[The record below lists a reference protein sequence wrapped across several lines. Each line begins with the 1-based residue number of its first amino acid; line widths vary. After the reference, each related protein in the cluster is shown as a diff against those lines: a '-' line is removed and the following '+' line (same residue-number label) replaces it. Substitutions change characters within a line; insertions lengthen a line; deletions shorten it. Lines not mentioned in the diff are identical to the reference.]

1 MNPIFAR
8 LSRRIIR
15 YQLART
21 TSDQLIQLGKKKLI
35 RAFRR
40 AARCSP
46 AYQILLREY
55 DASVSNINT
64 VDDFVRRCPVLEK
77 SNTFRRFPIDQL
89 IARDTD
95 TSQLA
100 SILTSSGHGSNG
112 FAIGLSTRKQLKST
126 ATLIDMGLE
135 LAFDIDRYKT
145 LLINCLPMGVTFQSD
160 TVCVAN
166 VSVRED
172 MACAIVE
179 QAGAAFEQII
189 LCGDPIFLKKLC
201 DFSQTKRLDW
211 RRYRVNVI
219 VGEETFSESFRD
231 YLALVLNG
239 NPDDPTSGL
248 IGSSMGVGELGLNLF
263 NETRETIAIRRTC
276 MSQPDLLIDLFGSSA
291 IDAPVPSFMVF
302 NPMRTFVEV
311 VNTDKHGNGDLLV
324 SMLDPD
330 IPIPLMRYKTGDKAK
345 LLSNAELNAI
355 CKKTNK
361 DFSPP
366 SLPVIALHGRAK
378 DYLPDG
384 MHLDHF
390 KHLLYADPAIAAQ
403 VSGAFRLTSAVNGL
417 RWEIQLQHGNEISP
431 QSIASS
437 LQAAAS
443 LTYGRVETI
452 CYSYHDFP
460 YGKSLD
466 YERKFV
472 YWLG

>member
-8 LSRRIIR
+8 LCRRIIR

-40 AARCSP
+40 AARCSS
-46 AYQILLREY
+46 AYQILLSEHG
-55 DASVSNINT
+55 ASVNDITT
-64 VDDFVRRCPVLEK
+64 VDDFLQRCPVLEK
-77 SNTFRRFPIDQL
+77 ANTFRRFSIDQL
-89 IARDTD
+89 IASDTD
-95 TSQLA
+95 KSQLA

-112 FAIGLSTRKQLKST
+112 FAIGLGTRKQLKST
-126 ATLIDMGLE
+126 ASLIDMGLE

-201 DFSQTKRLDW
+201 DFSQNKGLDW

-231 YLALVLNG
+231 YLALALNI
-239 NPDDPTSGL
+239 NLDHPASGL

-263 NETRETIAIRRTC
+263 NETRETIAMRRAC
-276 MSQPDLLIDLFGSSA
+276 MAQPDLLVDLFGNSA

-311 VNTDKHGNGDLLV
+311 VNTDSHGNGDLLV

-330 IPIPLMRYKTGDKAK
+330 VPIPLMRYKTGDKAR
-345 LLSNAELNAI
+345 LLSAVELNEVYEKI
-355 CKKTNK
+355 NLGI
-361 DFSPP
+361 SPP

-384 MHLDHF
+384 MHLDYF
-390 KHLLYADPAIAAQ
+390 KHMLYANPSISVH
-403 VSGAFRLTSAVNGL
+403 VSGAFRLTLTGGCVL
-417 RWEIQLQHGNEISP
+417 WEVQLQYGNKTSP
-431 QSIASS
+431 QEIASV
-437 LQAAAS
+437 LQNAIAA
-443 LTYGRVETI
+443 THEKVETI
-452 CYSYHDFP
+452 CYPYHDFP

-472 YWLG
+472 YWPG